1 MVVGNRLFQLCC
13 SAYLLSAPLLC
24 CWASL
29 CLALHLF
36 ILFVFG
42 VSYPLCHHNFQHW
55 MSWLGWWWRVQQSVI
70 SMLNSRISWI
80 NRDLNAHCAFGVFL
94 KACLLQRLLSII
106 SKLPWLSHAW
116 LLHALCVR
124 GAFCLWH
131 MQLIACLPVKFTC
144 DWGFICLVALWL
156 TGLWQARHLKASFA
170 VIFRN
175 MNLGQQA
182 RWI

>member
-1 MVVGNRLFQLCC
+1 
-13 SAYLLSAPLLC
+13 
-24 CWASL
+24 
-29 CLALHLF
+29 
-36 ILFVFG
+36 
-42 VSYPLCHHNFQHW
+42 

-131 MQLIACLPVKFTC
+131 MQLIACL
-144 DWGFICLVALWL
+144 LVIHLRLRIYALLPCGWQL
-156 TGLWQARHLKASFA
+156 TSSTFKGIVCRHLSKHELRPASPL
-170 VIFRN
+170 
-175 MNLGQQA
+175 NLS
-182 RWI
+182 I